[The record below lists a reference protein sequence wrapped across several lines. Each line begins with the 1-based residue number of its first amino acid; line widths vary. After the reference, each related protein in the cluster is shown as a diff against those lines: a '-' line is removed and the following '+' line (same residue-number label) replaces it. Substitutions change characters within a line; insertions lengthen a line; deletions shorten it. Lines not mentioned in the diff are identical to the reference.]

1 MSSTTPE
8 AIPPVNP
15 VEQPK
20 APSRRLKMGVAGVSI
35 SLFAL
40 LGCPGGSSAPEGEG
54 PNTVVD
60 GDSQT
65 FSSNE
70 GPGLAKDKIP
80 QRFLVDEMIASGKR
94 ISVSAFLGRTTVDL
108 DTRTWPAELSPIDIT
123 VTALGTNDGN
133 INTDTGE
140 LNVPM
145 SQFPAFEPDTY
156 LTEDGELSPEATTHT
171 SAYLERMQAKCDVL
185 VGVNTHA
192 ANWPS
197 LATTGPIINNSHSSL
212 LQTRAALGRGEGVYV
227 DWDSFAVQN
236 PGWFREES
244 RDVHF
249 EGLTGTEPGYSAYR
263 RVLVTGADV
272 CEGLIND
279 PTPNQYIEITPD
291 NIDALA
297 LQHSP

>member
-1 MSSTTPE
+1 MSNTTPE

-20 APSRRLKMGVAGVSI
+20 APSRRFWLGVAGVTTSV
-35 SLFAL
+35 LAF
-40 LGCPGGSSAPEGEG
+40 LGCLPSDPAPEGEG
-54 PNTVVD
+54 PATVVN
-60 GDSQT
+60 GDSLT

-80 QRFLVDEMIASGKR
+80 QRYLVDEMIASGKR
-94 ISVSAFLGRTTVDL
+94 IRVSAFLGRTTVDL

-133 INTDTGE
+133 TDTNTGE

-185 VGVNTHA
+185 VEVNTHA

-197 LATTGPIINNSHSSL
+197 LATTGPIINNSHRSL
-212 LQTRAALGRGEGVYV
+212 LQTRAALGRAEGVLV
-227 DWDSFAVQN
+227 RWDDFAEQN
-236 PGWFREES
+236 PDWFREGS

-263 RVLVTGADV
+263 RVMVTGANV

-279 PTPNQYIEITPD
+279 ETPNQYVEITPD
-291 NIDALA
+291 NIEALA
-297 LQHSP
+297 LQYSP